1 VNPSALYNAAVDVL
15 NTAVAVLDAN
25 SALGAP
31 DRRYVSVGDPAL
43 DCDQI
48 TVAATARPALVAS
61 SGAGLDAARH
71 HRRARILIAE
81 FRIAVVRCGYPTLDE
96 HANPPSDVDLEAAAA
111 SLYAEGWALFVGL
124 NDAAR
129 GGSLGEWCGEWSVD
143 SLDPIGQE
151 GAVAGWVVSAS
162 ASVSSP

>member
-1 VNPSALYNAAVDVL
+1 MNPAALYNAAVDVL
-15 NTAVAVLDAN
+15 NAAVAVLDAN
-25 SALGAP
+25 SALRAP

-48 TVAATARPALVAS
+48 TVAASARPALVAS

-71 HRRARILIAE
+71 HRRARVLVAE
-81 FRIAVVRCGYPTLDE
+81 FRIHVVRCGYPTLDQ
-96 HANPPSDVDLEAAAA
+96 HGNPPRDADLEAAAA
-111 SLYAEGWALFVGL
+111 AIYAEGWALFVGL

-129 GGSLGEWCGEWSVD
+129 AGTIGEWCGEWSVD
-143 SLDPIGQE
+143 ALDPIGAE

-162 ASVSSP
+162 ASVASP